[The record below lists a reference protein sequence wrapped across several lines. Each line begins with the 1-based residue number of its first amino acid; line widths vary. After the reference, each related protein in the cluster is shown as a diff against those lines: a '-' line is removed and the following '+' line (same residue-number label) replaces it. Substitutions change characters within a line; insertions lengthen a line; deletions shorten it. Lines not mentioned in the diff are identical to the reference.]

1 MHLKVSLVPIMG
13 PVILKQ
19 ISHRIGAPSA
29 TSFAKTASAVR
40 KKAREKRKKA
50 RKNQQCCNL
59 NAI

>member
-19 ISHRIGAPSA
+19 ISHRIGATSA

-40 KKAREKRKKA
+40 KKAREKRKKSKKKPA
-50 RKNQQCCNL
+50 ML
-59 NAI
+59 